1 MKPYITKGYFRKGS
15 KPIVKY
21 SHHPSQKVCVFG
33 GLTEDG
39 FTGMTAEIINKFSFK
54 KFIQRLYY
62 KYRKIVIV
70 LDRASWHRAKIVKDY
85 ITNRDIILIYLPSY
99 SPELNPTEQSW
110 KKLKKL
116 LGTVIWESVDELKRI
131 IITTLRQ
138 SRITVKMYDYL
149 CVTL

>member
-1 MKPYITKGYFRKGS
+1 
-15 KPIVKY
+15 
-21 SHHPSQKVCVFG
+21 
-33 GLTEDG
+33 
-39 FTGMTAEIINKFSFK
+39 MTAEIINKFSFK